1 MKSLHQMQSTEQED
15 LDPCSILMEV
25 ALYDEGNPIMDWL
38 CNSRSES
45 VPTLDEYDGSEPES
59 PNNPSTFL
67 VEELGMNEEELATF
81 KKKLDFGKKGGN
93 KRKVVSEEDIEDYF
107 ESDSDKQGSPT
118 YAESGDSSSDD
129 CEDSNG
135 GQPSR
140 GEDSN
145 GGQAGNIVF
154 FLSREHY
161 LSTMLGI
168 SDHKYVGSMDSLCAD
183 LLKLQ
188 AKFSS

>member
-1 MKSLHQMQSTEQED
+1 VHYNLKLRVKQFEEEMKSLHQMQSTEQED

-81 KKKLDFGKKGGN
+81 KKKLDFGKK
-93 KRKVVSEEDIEDYF
+93 KRW
-107 ESDSDKQGSPT
+107 
-118 YAESGDSSSDD
+118 
-129 CEDSNG
+129 
-135 GQPSR
+135 
-140 GEDSN
+140 
-145 GGQAGNIVF
+145 
-154 FLSREHY
+154 
-161 LSTMLGI
+161 
-168 SDHKYVGSMDSLCAD
+168 
-183 LLKLQ
+183 
-188 AKFSS
+188 

>member
-1 MKSLHQMQSTEQED
+1 
-15 LDPCSILMEV
+15 MEV
-25 ALYDEGNPIMDWL
+25 ALHDEGNPIMDWL

-81 KKKLDFGKKGGN
+81 KKKLDFGKKKGGK
-93 KRKVVSEEDIEDYF
+93 KRKVVFEEDIEDYF
-107 ESDSDKQGSPT
+107 ESDSDQQGSPT

-129 CEDSNG
+129 SEDSNG
-135 GQPSR
+135 GQPSG

-145 GGQAGNIVF
+145 GGQAGNNVF
-154 FLSREHY
+154 FCSHSNCYFLSREHY

-168 SDHKYVGSMDSLCAD
+168 LDHKYVGSMDSLCAD